1 MNQPLLITMFGV
13 AAVATAIGVNVYI
26 WQDELAWKSGKPTV
40 VEQTSLSDKATPA
53 VAQPTQPPSTP
64 PSFDVVRVTP
74 EGDAVI
80 AGRADP
86 GSTVAIID
94 NGQFVGQLNADERG
108 EWVFIPPEPLAPGS
122 RQLGLEMRDGKGGA
136 VTASDDVVV
145 VVVPERHKDFA
156 GRPSKKPSQP
166 LALKFPRSG
175 DGPSTVLQ
183 MPTPGDAAGA
193 LAVDTIDYDEQGRL
207 NLSGRG
213 EAGARVRIYMDNK
226 IIGEA
231 EIDVNGGWRMRPTE
245 RVAAGLYTL
254 RADQVD
260 AGGKVAA
267 RISLPFA
274 RAEPPGDLPPEP
286 FVIVQPGN
294 SLWRMARRTY
304 GSGFNFTT
312 IYAANKD
319 QIKDPDL
326 IFPGQVLALP
336 TTN

>member
-1 MNQPLLITMFGV
+1 MNQPLLIILFG
-13 AAVATAIGVNVYI
+13 AAVVATAIGVNVYI
-26 WQDELAWKSGKPTV
+26 WQDELDWKRDKPTV
-40 VEQTSLSDKATPA
+40 VEQTDLNEPTKPA
-53 VAQPTQPPSTP
+53 PTQPMAPRPTP

-86 GSTVAIID
+86 GSTVVIID
-94 NGQFVGQLNADERG
+94 SGQFVGQLNADERG
-108 EWVFIPPEPLAPGS
+108 EWVFIPPRPLEPGS
-122 RQLGLEMRDGKGGA
+122 RQLTLETRAKDGSR
-136 VTASDDVVV
+136 VVSDDVVV
-145 VVVPERHKDFA
+145 VVVPERQKVVA
-156 GRPSKKPSQP
+156 GRPSRPPSQP
-166 LALKFPRSG
+166 LALKFPRHG
-175 DGPSTVLQ
+175 DGPSTILQ
-183 MPTPGDAAGA
+183 KATPNDAADA

-213 EAGARVRIYMDNK
+213 KAEALIRIYLDNK
-226 IIGEA
+226 IVGGA
-231 EIDVNGGWRMRPTE
+231 RIDVNGGWRMQPSE
-245 RVAAGLYTL
+245 PVAAGLYTL
-254 RADQVD
+254 RADQID
-260 AGGKVAA
+260 SAGKVTA

-274 RAEPPGDLPPEP
+274 RAEPPGDMPPEP

-312 IYAANKD
+312 IYEANKD

-336 TTN
+336 ATN